1 MPATPVI
8 RTPTSTSTPAASP
21 SHHMAAASGHPFVQ
35 EKRKK
40 LATQLSSGGSNRPP
54 ARPAFAWAA
63 QTSLPGEQCF
73 D

>member
-1 MPATPVI
+1 
-8 RTPTSTSTPAASP
+8 
-21 SHHMAAASGHPFVQ
+21 MAAASGHPFVQ

-40 LATQLSSGGSNRPP
+40 LATQLSGGGSNRPP

-63 QTSLPGEQCF
+63 QTSLPVERVLIGRSVTDLACLCLGRP

>member
-1 MPATPVI
+1 
-8 RTPTSTSTPAASP
+8 
-21 SHHMAAASGHPFVQ
+21 MAAASGHPFVQ

-73 D
+73 DWW